1 MNVEIQSLQASSG
14 MTTLLNSKLALGMG
28 GIFEGREAS
37 LFSKEDYIDIL
48 HKSVDLGYRLVDTA
62 PAYGDGLSEE
72 IVGQVAQ
79 KRRSELVLAT
89 KVSPENLGS
98 AGVVRSAEQSLRR
111 LGTDYIDLLQ
121 VHWPNPTIPL
131 EETAQGM
138 WSLIESEKV
147 RWLGLANFSVPE
159 LSQFASFFP
168 EGIFVSSQVEMS
180 VIDRFEVSR
189 SLRWTQENSRVT
201 LAYSPLGKG
210 RLAQNR
216 IVHEELKKVAH
227 ELGVTIP
234 QLLLA
239 WLSKQGQVVPVV
251 ASRNLSHLRENL
263 AFQDFVIGDSE
274 FHALTQ
280 LLEKQQVHHL
290 VPSEIRV
297 ATDGDGGRDVYL
309 TVSQAEENGLGFSP
323 SPTELAEEIL
333 TYRDI
338 KPVRVQ
344 LRGDT
349 FYLVEG
355 RIRYWAWVIAFGD
368 NERIPAIE
376 VSEVVS

>member
-1 MNVEIQSLQASSG
+1 MENQASDVSSG
-14 MTTLLNSKLALGMG
+14 LSTLLSSKLALGMG
-28 GIFEGREAS
+28 GIFEGKEAN
-37 LFSKEDYIDIL
+37 LFSREDYVSIL
-48 HKSVDLGYRLVDTA
+48 KESVDMGFRLVDTA
-62 PAYGDGLSEE
+62 PAYGDGVSEE
-72 IVGQVAQ
+72 IVGQIAQ
-79 KRRSELVLAT
+79 KQRPELVIAT
-89 KVSPENLGS
+89 KVSPENLDS
-98 AGVVRSAEQSLRR
+98 SSVVRSAEESLRR
-111 LGTDYIDLLQ
+111 LKTDYIDLLQ

-131 EETAQGM
+131 EETADGM
-138 WSLIESEKV
+138 WALIEAQKV
-147 RWLGLANFSVPE
+147 RWIGVANFSVPE
-159 LSQFASFFP
+159 LSQFATFFP
-168 EGIFVSSQVEMS
+168 EDIFVSSQVEMS

-189 SLRWTQENSRVT
+189 SLLWSEENSRVT

-216 IVHEELKKVAH
+216 IIHEEFGRVAH
-227 ELGVTIP
+227 GYGVTIP
-234 QLLLA
+234 QLLLN

-263 AFQDFVIGDSE
+263 AFQDFVLEDSE

-280 LLEKQQVHHL
+280 VLEKEQAHSL
-290 VPSEIRV
+290 VPSEITV

-309 TVSQAEENGLGFSP
+309 TVSQAEENALGFSP
-323 SPTELAEEIL
+323 SPKEIA
-333 TYRDI
+333 TQIVEYRDI

-344 LRGDT
+344 RRGDR

-355 RIRYWAWVIAFGD
+355 RVRYWAWVIAFGD